1 MSTANTDITPT
12 DPMCPQNFRI
22 LRQWG
27 RRVYLRDDVTEE
39 QLKTLLTHPGAV
51 LKTSPK
57 AEVRRVGHWVVK
69 ESRGGAA
76 FKTMH
81 HALLR
86 GRYRRPWI
94 AAHRLRANGVHVPE
108 PLAFVEKKRLGLVSG
123 TLYVFQYLAGQVNV
137 EEFLLSLLTQ
147 GAGADAI
154 GGFLDRLADD
164 INSIEAA
171 GAHHADLS
179 GKNIFTREGDR
190 FFFIDLD
197 AVSLDTP
204 INEEARFKNHVQLY
218 DSFCDA
224 LNDSLMVP
232 FIEKMLPSGIDLRV
246 WMPRLRKAQEERRVA
261 VEAKWEKQGIRP
273 RRIRDELPG
282 A

>member
-1 MSTANTDITPT
+1 MSSSDTSSK
-12 DPMCPQNFRI
+12 DPMCPPNFSISR
-22 LRQWG
+22 LSG
-27 RRVYLRDDVTEE
+27 RTVYLRSDVTFA
-39 QLKTLLTHPGAV
+39 QLETLLTHPGEV

-69 ESRGGAA
+69 ESRAGAGI
-76 FKTMH
+76 KTMRH
-81 HALLR
+81 TLLR
-86 GRYRRPWI
+86 DRFRQPWL
-94 AAHRLRANGVHVPE
+94 ASHHLRANHVRVPE
-108 PLAFVEKKRLGLVSG
+108 PLAFVEKQRLGLVSG
-123 TLYVFQYLAGQVNV
+123 TVFVFQYLAGQINT
-137 EEFLLSLLTQ
+137 EEFLLSLLKQ
-147 GAGADAI
+147 GAGADTI
-154 GGFLDRLADD
+154 GGFLDRLADG

-171 GAHHADLS
+171 GAYHSDLS

-204 INEEARFKNHVQLY
+204 VDEEARFKNHVQLY

-232 FIEKMLPSGIDLRV
+232 FIGKMLPDSLDLRV
-246 WMPRLRKAQEERRVA
+246 WMPRLRKAQQERRA
-261 VEAKWEKQGIRP
+261 AIEAKWEKQGVRP

-282 A
+282 S

>member
-1 MSTANTDITPT
+1 M
-12 DPMCPQNFRI
+12 DPMCPLNFRVN
-22 LRQWG
+22 RQPG
-27 RRVYLRDDVTEE
+27 RTSYIRNDVTDE
-39 QLKTLLTHPGAV
+39 QLETLLTHPGEV
-51 LKTSPK
+51 LKTSDK

-69 ESRGGAA
+69 ESRAGMAIKA
-76 FKTMH
+76 VRHT
-81 HALLR
+81 LLR
-86 GRYRRPWI
+86 DRYRRPWL
-94 AAHRLRANGVHVPE
+94 AAHHLRAHRVRVPE
-108 PLAFVEKKRLGLVSG
+108 PLAFVEKERLGLTSG
-123 TLYVFQYLAGQVNV
+123 TVFVFQYLAGQTNV
-137 EEFLLSLLTQ
+137 EEFLLSLLKQ

-154 GGFLDRLADD
+154 GGFLGRLAEG

-204 INEEARFKNHVQLY
+204 IDEEARLKNHVQLY

-232 FIEKMLPSGIDLRV
+232 FIEKMLPGGLDLRV
-246 WMPRLRKAQEERRVA
+246 WMPRVRKAQQERRVA
-261 VEAKWEKQGIRP
+261 IEAKWDKQGIHP

>member
-1 MSTANTDITPT
+1 VRN
-12 DPMCPQNFRI
+12 
-22 LRQWG
+22 
-27 RRVYLRDDVTEE
+27 DVTDE
-39 QLKTLLTHPGAV
+39 QLETLLTHPGEV
-51 LKTSPK
+51 LKSSPK

-69 ESRGGAA
+69 ESRAGAA
-76 FKTMH
+76 IKAVRHT
-81 HALLR
+81 LLR
-86 GRYRRPWI
+86 DRYRRPWL
-94 AAHRLRANGVHVPE
+94 AAHHLRAHFVRVPE
-108 PLAFVEKKRLGLVSG
+108 PLAFVEKERLGLVSG
-123 TLYVFQYLAGQVNV
+123 TVFVFQYLAGQTNA
-137 EEFLLSLLTQ
+137 EEFLLSLLKQ

-154 GGFLDRLADD
+154 GGFLGRLAEG
-164 INSIEAA
+164 INGIEGA
-171 GAHHADLS
+171 GAYHADLS

-204 INEEARFKNHVQLY
+204 IDEESRLKNHVQLY

-232 FIEKMLPSGIDLRV
+232 FIGKMLPEGNDLRV
-246 WMPRLRKAQEERRVA
+246 WMPRVRKAQQERRVA
-261 VEAKWEKQGIRP
+261 IEAKWEKQGVRP

>member
-1 MSTANTDITPT
+1 MSTINTDTT
-12 DPMCPQNFRI
+12 SKDPMCPLNFRI

-27 RRVYLRDDVTEE
+27 KRIYLRNDVTDK
-39 QLKTLLTHPGAV
+39 QLETLLTSPGEV
-51 LKTSPK
+51 LKSSRK

-69 ESRGGAA
+69 ESRASMGVR
-76 FKTMH
+76 TVRH
-81 HALLR
+81 TLLR
-86 GRYRRPWI
+86 NRYRRPWLS
-94 AAHRLRANGVHVPE
+94 AHHLRANGVHVPE
-108 PLAFVEKKRLGLVSG
+108 PLAFVEKRRLGLISG
-123 TLYVFQYLAGQVNV
+123 TVCVFQYLAGQVNS
-137 EEFLLSLLTQ
+137 EEFLLSLLKQ
-147 GAGADAI
+147 GAGADVI
-154 GGFLDRLADD
+154 GGFLDRLADA

-171 GAHHADLS
+171 GAHHTDLS
-179 GKNIFTREGDR
+179 GKNVFTREGDR

-197 AVSLDTP
+197 AVSLDSA
-204 INEEARFKNHVQLY
+204 IDEKERFKNHVQLY

-232 FIEKMLPSGIDLRV
+232 FIEKMLPAEIDLRV
-246 WMPRLRKAQEERRVA
+246 WMPRVRKAQQERRAA

>member
-1 MSTANTDITPT
+1 MSSADNSFNN
-12 DPMCPQNFRI
+12 PMCPPNFSISRMS
-22 LRQWG
+22 G
-27 RRVYLRDDVTEE
+27 RTVYLRSDVTYP
-39 QLKTLLTHPGAV
+39 QLEKLLEHPGEV

-69 ESRGGAA
+69 ESRAGAG
-76 FKTMH
+76 TGTVRH
-81 HALLR
+81 TLLR
-86 GRYRRPWI
+86 ERYRNPWI
-94 AAHRLRANGVHVPE
+94 AAHHLRANHVRVPE
-108 PLAFVEKKRLGLVSG
+108 PLAFIEKKRLGLVSG
-123 TLYVFQYLAGQVNV
+123 TIFVFQYLAGHLNT
-137 EEFLLSLLTQ
+137 EEFLLSLLKQ

-154 GGFLDRLADD
+154 GGFLDRLATA
-164 INSIEAA
+164 INGLEAA
-171 GAHHADLS
+171 GAYHADLS

-204 INEEARFKNHVQLY
+204 TDEEKRMKNHVQLY
-218 DSFCDA
+218 DSYCDA

-232 FIEKMLPSGIDLRV
+232 FIGKMLSPDLDLRV
-246 WMPRLRKAQEERRVA
+246 WMPRVRKAQQERRTA
-261 VEAKWEKQGIRP
+261 IEAKWEKQGVRP